1 MWKKLLRK
9 DKFWLISLVIT
20 WLITQ
25 FFYYI
30 PSLTQLVYTNFL
42 FVYASRLLHFSLG
55 WVPFS
60 IGDLGYVVVGVIL
73 IRHLWK
79 LKKTHSFKKSRFW
92 VRLIVAIVPFYV
104 LFQWMWG
111 FNYYKLPLHQQLEIP
126 YQYTT
131 EELFQFTEKVL
142 YKTNSLQLTLASNDS
157 LPVEYSMNFD
167 ILKDD
172 VYKAFASLEGDTTL
186 QLLPRTRN
194 LKKSIISGPL
204 TYMGFA
210 GYINPFTNE
219 AQINSWMPASKWY
232 ITSTHEIAHQLGYAM
247 ENEANFVATY
257 VCTQQEENK
266 LMQYAGFS
274 FALKYC
280 LNELYY
286 RDRDKFEYLY
296 NCIHEGVLLN
306 FRQQNEFWEKYDNAL
321 EPIFKLIYGT
331 YLQANNQPDGME
343 TYSYVTALLVNHGLR
358 L

>member
-1 MWKKLLRK
+1 MNFWMKL
-9 DKFWLISLVIT
+9 ST
-20 WLITQ
+20 
-25 FFYYI
+25 
-30 PSLTQLVYTNFL
+30 
-42 FVYASRLLHFSLG
+42 
-55 WVPFS
+55 S
-60 IGDLGYVVVGVIL
+60 II
-73 IRHLWK
+73 
-79 LKKTHSFKKSRFW
+79 
-92 VRLIVAIVPFYV
+92 PFYV
-104 LFQWMWG
+104 VFQWMWG
-111 FNYYKLPLHQQLEIP
+111 FNYYKLPLHEQLDIP

-142 YKTNSLQLTLASNDS
+142 LKTNSLQLKITSNDS
-157 LPVEYSMNFD
+157 IPVEFSMNFD
-167 ILKDD
+167 SLKLD
-172 VYKAFASLEGDTTL
+172 VYKAFASFKENSTL
-186 QLLPRTRN
+186 QLLPHQKN

-219 AQINSWMPASKWY
+219 AQINAWMPPSKWY

-247 ENEANFVATY
+247 ENEANFIAVY
-257 VCTQQEENK
+257 VCTQQEENI

-296 NCIHEGVLLN
+296 NCAHKGVLQN

-343 TYSYVTALLVNHGLR
+343 TYSYVIALLVNHGLR